1 MKEIMAVI
9 RMNMVG
15 KTKEA
20 LLKTGN
26 PAVTCLKVLG
36 RGKQKVNFSMI
47 EDYVP
52 ELANEKI
59 SEEISEIHRLVSK
72 RLLIILVKDED
83 VKNIINIIIE
93 TNKTGSP
100 GDGKIFVTNVADTIK
115 IRTGETGE
123 QAI

>member
-52 ELANEKI
+52 EVANEKI

-83 VKNIINIIIE
+83 VKNIINTIIE
-93 TNKTGSP
+93 ANKTGSP